1 MWEIFLGP
9 LILVLL
15 SLLGAAVLS
24 GIIALARIARLNQRF
39 EQLEREFWRYRREM
53 RESSQA
59 PESSVAAEE
68 PPAPLW
74 KAELQTPPP
83 ASQPPS
89 PPSEERRET
98 IPELPSL
105 PSLQKTGRAPSFE
118 LQLGTRWLSR
128 IGVVMVLCAVAFF
141 LKYAYDNAW
150 IGPRGRIAIGALAG
164 LTALGFGERFRRK
177 DWPVLFQSF
186 TGGGLAAFYICIFF
200 SFQIYHLAGQS
211 LSMTL
216 AAGVTAL
223 AIALAVAHD
232 ALAIAVLAVLG
243 GFLSPILLSSGTN
256 QPYALFIYVVLLD
269 LVAMSAALFRRW
281 RLLNGL
287 CFLGSAVLYLLWYNH
302 FYGPG
307 QLFPALLFAS
317 VFYLI
322 FLLVPL
328 LPGLVRKSDGG
339 AEGIGL
345 LFLNH
350 VLAFGCYYTL
360 LYPDYRNA
368 LGYTTLGQAA
378 LVLILWQLWIRRLG
392 NETPTALSLLT
403 IGVSL
408 ITLAIPILFKL
419 YALPI
424 AWAVEAAALT
434 IIGRRSNNALIRV
447 GAIAPLLLAA
457 ASLFPRLP
465 LHENAFVPILN
476 APFGSWM
483 AVIAACGVCAWENL
497 RPPNDDLENRRALGS
512 IPLIE
517 GFLLLALL
525 LTLETALF
533 WTLNHPGPG
542 YRVHQRSSL
551 IVLWAILPA
560 VLSCLALRLKSEKW
574 LTAGLIAQ
582 SVAICFW
589 MAGWSYY
596 RHPSAWP
603 VMNPVFLSR
612 LALILSLGWAGM
624 VSRRIRKH
632 DLSVCFDLAAHLL
645 LAILMAMEFWRW
657 GQHSQLLSEK
667 LSVSLVSAAWGVQA
681 FLLIWFGLA
690 KQSRPFR
697 YLGFLL
703 FFLTVGKT
711 LLVDLSEVEKVYR
724 IVSFLASGLLLVAA
738 SYFYQRYSSR
748 LMGETKS
755 EE

>member
-1 MWEIFLGP
+1 
-9 LILVLL
+9 
-15 SLLGAAVLS
+15 
-24 GIIALARIARLNQRF
+24 LNRRF
-39 EQLEREFWRYRREM
+39 EQLEREFWRYRREI
-53 RESSQA
+53 RERGQA
-59 PESSVAAEE
+59 PESRAAAEE
-68 PPAPLW
+68 PPGAAPPLREEPPVPQW
-74 KAELQTPPP
+74 RAETQTPPP
-83 ASQPPS
+83 RASQPPS
-89 PPSEERRET
+89 PLPDAHRET
-98 IPELPSL
+98 VPEIASRP
-105 PSLQKTGRAPSFE
+105 PAKDTGRAPSFE
-118 LQLGTRWLSR
+118 LQFGTQWLSR
-128 IGVVMVLCAVAFF
+128 IGIVMVLCAIAFF

-150 IGPRGRIAIGALAG
+150 IGPRGRIAIGAMAG

-177 DWPVLFQSF
+177 DWPILFQSF

-216 AAGVTAL
+216 AVGVTAL

-232 ALAIAVLAVLG
+232 ALALAVLAVLG
-243 GFLSPILLSSGTN
+243 GFLRPILLSSGTN
-256 QPYALFIYVVLLD
+256 QPYALFIYVALLD
-269 LVAMSAALFRRW
+269 LVAMGAALFRRW
-281 RLLNGL
+281 RILNGL
-287 CFLGSAVLYLLWYNH
+287 CFLGSAALYLLWYNR

-307 QLFPALLFAS
+307 QMLPALLFVS
-317 VFYLI
+317 IFYMI
-322 FLLVPL
+322 FLLVPRL
-328 LPGLVRKSDGG
+328 NGLVGIHDGG

-350 VLAFGCYYTL
+350 ILAFGCYYTL
-360 LYPDYRNA
+360 LYSDYRNA
-368 LGYTTLGQAA
+368 LGYTTLDQAA
-378 LVLILWQLWIRRLG
+378 LVLVLWRIWILRLG
-392 NETPTALSLLT
+392 DDKPTALALLT
-403 IGVSL
+403 LGVSL
-408 ITLAIPILFKL
+408 FTLAIPLLFKL

-434 IIGRRSNNALIRV
+434 IIGRRSNNTLIRI
-447 GAIAPLLLAA
+447 GAIAPMLLAA

-465 LHENAFVPILN
+465 LHKAAFIPILN
-476 APFGSWM
+476 APFGSWIV
-483 AVIAACGVCAWENL
+483 VIAACGVCAWENL
-497 RPPNDDLENRRALGS
+497 RPPHENLENRRTLGS

-517 GFLLLALL
+517 GLVLLALL

-533 WTLNHPGPG
+533 WTLNHPGPD

-560 VLSCLALRLKSEKW
+560 DLSGLALRLKSEKW
-574 LTAGLIAQ
+574 LTTGLIAQ
-582 SVAICFW
+582 SIAICFW
-589 MAGWSYY
+589 MAGWNYY
-596 RHPSAWP
+596 RHPAAWP

-612 LALILSLGWAGM
+612 LAPILSLGWAGM
-624 VSRRIRKH
+624 VSRRLRQPS
-632 DLSVCFDLAAHLL
+632 LSVCFDLAAHLL
-645 LAILMAMEFWRW
+645 LAVLVAVEFWRW
-657 GQHSQLLSEK
+657 GQHSQLLGEK
-667 LSVSLVSAAWGVQA
+667 LGVSLVSAAWGVQA

-690 KQSRPFR
+690 KRSRPFR

-748 LMGETKS
+748 LMGETKI